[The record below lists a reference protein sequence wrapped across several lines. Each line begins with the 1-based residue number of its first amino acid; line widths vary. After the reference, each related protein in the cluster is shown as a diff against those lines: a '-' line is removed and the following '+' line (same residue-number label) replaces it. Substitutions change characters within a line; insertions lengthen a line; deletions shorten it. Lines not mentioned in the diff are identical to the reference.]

1 MKKYLLFSIA
11 SGLAAIIYIFI
22 FITEEHTF
30 FNAFEIIVFTSISI
44 VLFKRFKNNYSEKSV
59 KKTEITEN
67 EEFPDSKFIEAFKY
81 LWSKDVWK
89 FWSTNE
95 ELIERRN
102 RKWKKLNFVQKS
114 VIVLVLVLIFIAIGG
129 VVNSSGLTGSSR
141 YSNFLDGVLFDDLI
155 KPAKR

>member
-11 SGLAAIIYIFI
+11 SGLTAIIYIFI

-30 FNAFEIIVFTSISI
+30 FNAFEIIIFTSISI

-129 VVNSSGLTGSSR
+129 VFNSSGLTGSSR

>member
-11 SGLAAIIYIFI
+11 SGLASIIYIFI

>member
-1 MKKYLLFSIA
+1 MKKYLLLSLL
-11 SGLAAIIYIFI
+11 SGLTGITYIYF
-22 FITEEHTF
+22 FITEEHTL
-30 FNAFEIIVFTSISI
+30 FNALEIIVFISVSI
-44 VLFKRFKNNYSEKSV
+44 VLFKRYKNNYSEKSV
-59 KKTEITEN
+59 KNTEIDEN

-95 ELIERRN
+95 ELIERRD

-114 VIVLVLVLIFIAIGG
+114 FIVLVMMLFFIALGG
-129 VVNSSGLTGSSR
+129 IINSSGLTGSSEFTH
-141 YSNFLDGVLFDDLI
+141 FLDGALFDDLI

>member
-11 SGLAAIIYIFI
+11 SGLTAIIYTFL
-22 FITEEHTF
+22 FITEKHTF

>member
-11 SGLAAIIYIFI
+11 SGLTAIIYIFF

-30 FNAFEIIVFTSISI
+30 FNALEIIVFTSISI

-59 KKTEITEN
+59 KKTEMNEN

>member
-11 SGLAAIIYIFI
+11 SGLTAIIYIFI

>member
-11 SGLAAIIYIFI
+11 SGLTAIIYTFL

-59 KKTEITEN
+59 KKTEMNEN

>member
-114 VIVLVLVLIFIAIGG
+114 VIVLVLVLIFLQMLL
-129 VVNSSGLTGSSR
+129 GLIVR
-141 YSNFLDGVLFDDLI
+141 I
-155 KPAKR
+155 KLAV

>member
-1 MKKYLLFSIA
+1 MKKYLFLSLL
-11 SGLAAIIYIFI
+11 SGLTGLAYLYHFT
-22 FITEEHTF
+22 TEEHTLL
-30 FNAFEIIVFTSISI
+30 NALQIIVFISVSI
-44 VLFKRFKNNYSEKSV
+44 VLFKRYKYNFSEKSV
-59 KKTEITEN
+59 KETEIAEN

-114 VIVLVLVLIFIAIGG
+114 VIVLVLMLFFIALGG
-129 VVNSSGLTGSSR
+129 IINSTGFTGSSEFTH
-141 YSNFLDGVLFDDLI
+141 FLDGALFDDLI

>member
-1 MKKYLLFSIA
+1 MKKYLLLSVL
-11 SGLAAIIYIFI
+11 SGLSGIIYIYF
-22 FITEEHTF
+22 FITEEHTL
-30 FNAFEIIVFTSISI
+30 FNALEIILFISVSII
-44 VLFKRFKNNYSEKSV
+44 LFKRYKNNYSEKSV
-59 KKTEITEN
+59 KKNEITEN
-67 EEFPDSKFIEAFKY
+67 EESHDSKFIEAFEY

-114 VIVLVLVLIFIAIGG
+114 IIVLVIMLIFIAFGG
-129 VVNSSGLTGSSR
+129 IINSSGLTGSSR
-141 YSNFLDGVLFDDLI
+141 YTNFLDGALFDDLI

>member
-1 MKKYLLFSIA
+1 MKKYLILSLVC
-11 SGLAAIIYIFI
+11 GLTAIFYTYF
-22 FITEEHTF
+22 FITEEHTL
-30 FNAFEIIVFTSISI
+30 FNAVEIIIFTSISI
-44 VLFKRFKNNYSEKSV
+44 VFFKRYKNNYSEKSV

-67 EEFPDSKFIEAFKY
+67 EESPDSKFIEAFEY
-81 LWSKDVWK
+81 LWSKDNWT

-95 ELIERRN
+95 EVIERRN